1 MKTFCANCGHAM
13 TYEYKRLNFCTVCGT
28 KMNGG
33 AIASS
38 PTPAP
43 VSRPTP
49 PRRYVEEEYE
59 PEIPDFD
66 QVAITASA
74 KQGVK
79 FGSVIGQGE
88 TGWVDRKKVSQKD
101 FKEFTKR
108 MTTTTKMDADDKG

>member
-1 MKTFCANCGHAM
+1 MKTFCANCGNSM
-13 TYEYKRLNFCTVCGT
+13 EYFSAKPNFCTVCGT

-38 PTPAP
+38 PAPEP

-49 PRRYVEEEYE
+49 PRRYAEEEYS
-59 PEIPDFD
+59 PEIPDLD
-66 QVAITASA
+66 EVAITATA

-101 FKEFTKR
+101 LKDFSKR
-108 MTTTTKMDADDKG
+108 MTTTTRIDIDYKG